1 MSLGTSTPGLKGA
14 GGGSSPTAT
23 PWDQLPAGAD
33 GDRANATLG
42 SSPIVAER
50 GPVVW
55 HPGYPTAA
63 QLASL
68 WPAADQSPG
77 VRVGPMP
84 RYWRAKAEGR
94 APKVLVIGD
103 STTSPGWLSVP
114 TGENSRASGWPAYM
128 ASLLGWRDGSAYAG
142 SSFLFN
148 NTYGPG
154 MDARVTY
161 SAPWAIG
168 VVYTMGDSWAVAASP
183 SKNLVFTPTVAF
195 DSLVVKG
202 IAITGTNAARTQ
214 VYVDDVLKGELNHD
228 DNLTRQNPS
237 MVELRVSVTR
247 GSHVVRLTT
256 SGASGNVYANAIET
270 YDSQSLSPN
279 IFSAGRAGLR
289 MLQIADTTLPYSY
302 KACIEDLQPDVVIL
316 SCVIN
321 DLDNGD
327 SLSTVLARNQTFF
340 DNLSRVPCD
349 FVGVIPWCCN
359 RPSLTKENFDAIRD
373 QFIGFAQARNG
384 SVVDGRGFFGDAFA
398 SVNPSYYVDNYHL
411 SASGNQALAAQI
423 AKAFQ

>member
-1 MSLGTSTPGLKGA
+1 MSLGDMTLGLQGA
-14 GGGSSPTAT
+14 IGGAS
-23 PWDQLPAGAD
+23 LPAWGSLPTGVE
-33 GDRANATLG
+33 GDRLNATLG
-42 SSPIVAER
+42 GVPIVAGRGTER
-50 GPVVW
+50 W
-55 HPGYPTAA
+55 HPEYPTKA
-63 QLASL
+63 QVDSL
-68 WPAADQSPG
+68 WPVADQSPG
-77 VRVGPMP
+77 IRVGAMP
-84 RYWRAKAEGR
+84 QFRRAIAEGR
-94 APKVLVIGD
+94 APKILVIGD
-103 STTSPGWLSVP
+103 STTSSGWLSVP
-114 TGENSRASGWPAYM
+114 TGENSRASGWPAWLTG
-128 ASLLGWRDGSAYAG
+128 LLGWRDGSAYAG

-154 MDARVTY
+154 MDSRVTY

-183 SKNLVFTPTVAF
+183 SKNMVFTPAVAF

-202 IAITGTNAARTQ
+202 VAITGTNAARTQ
-214 VYVDDVLKGELNHD
+214 VYVDDVLQGELNHD

-256 SGASGNVYANAIET
+256 SGASGNVYVNAIET
-270 YDSQSLSPN
+270 YDSQSLAPN

-289 MLQIADTTLPYSY
+289 MLQIADTSLPYSY

-327 SLSTVLARNQTFF
+327 SLATVQARHTTFF
-340 DNLSRVPCD
+340 NNLSRVPCD

-373 QFIGFAQARNG
+373 QFLGFAQARNG
-384 SVVDGRGFFGDAFA
+384 AVVDGRGFFGETFA
-398 SVNPSYYVDNYHL
+398 SVNPTYYVDNYHL

-423 AKAFQ
+423 AKVFE